1 MSIPNVELVDGEE
14 LMDIADELM
23 YRQITDLMSDNGKP
37 ATSAFGPASIDKGKP
52 SYSRSGQVEA
62 QQARDWYTE
71 NASRPSL
78 GVWAVSVEEVIDAG
92 LVAIDDANTP
102 IPAGGRR
109 APGHCYVDFRNMN
122 KKAERV
128 YRAKLHF
135 CATDRGEIPTTE
147 TLKDG
152 QLFA

>member
-1 MSIPNVELVDGEE
+1 MSIPNLELAEGEE
-14 LMDIADELM
+14 LMDITDELM
-23 YRQITDLMSDNGKP
+23 YRQITDLMMDNGKP
-37 ATSAFGPASIDKGKP
+37 ATSAFGPASIDKGRP

-62 QQARDWYTE
+62 QQARDWHTE

-78 GVWAVSVEEVIDAG
+78 GVWAVSVEEVLSAR
-92 LVAIDDANTP
+92 LVAIDDMKTP